1 MLLLDAQQAFD
12 MHDGLEHKLIELN
25 FPHYLIVVI
34 QSYLSNRF
42 IRVRVGDS
50 ISETLNIT
58 AGVPRGSKIS
68 PCLFNIYCY
77 DIFQIDGILTAQ
89 YADDVALLR
98 SSHSKVH
105 CTKLLNLH
113 VRTLYKWYQKWR
125 IAINESKSVAVF
137 FSKKHIVKPPEIIV
151 NSHTVPWSHSAKYLG
166 VILDQRL
173 TWVRHINNVSNK
185 SMGAFI
191 SLAPFFRNTSVTRQ
205 TKLRAFNA
213 IIRSISTYAISIWG
227 SAPPNRIK
235 RVQGR
240 FMRLLRSALGIP
252 WYIRHAQILK
262 ELPVQSP
269 LQSVPIAAG
278 RLHQSL
284 ISHTNPS
291 ISSLAEYSPKS
302 YDWVNRPCSRLS
314 VQPTP

>member
-1 MLLLDAQQAFD
+1 M
-12 MHDGLEHKLIELN
+12 
-25 FPHYLIVVI
+25 
-34 QSYLSNRF
+34 
-42 IRVRVGDS
+42 
-50 ISETLNIT
+50 
-58 AGVPRGSKIS
+58 
-68 PCLFNIYCY
+68 
-77 DIFQIDGILTAQ
+77 
-89 YADDVALLR
+89 
-98 SSHSKVH
+98 
-105 CTKLLNLH
+105 
-113 VRTLYKWYQKWR
+113 
-125 IAINESKSVAVF
+125 F
-137 FSKKHIVKPPEIIV
+137 FSKKHRVKPPEIIV

-173 TWVRHINNVSNK
+173 TLVRHIKSVSNK

-227 SAPPNRIK
+227 SAPPKRIK

-240 FMRLLRSALGIP
+240 FMRLLRSTLGIP
-252 WYIRHAQILK
+252 WYIRNAQILK

-291 ISSLAEYSPKS
+291 ISSLA
-302 YDWVNRPCSRLS
+302 
-314 VQPTP
+314 